1 MEEVKPGIY
10 VTYNGDFFDWP
21 FMERRA
27 AHHGLI
33 IKTCECQF
41 HVSFYVDWFIIK
53 LKRRIIMYVCRCGQ
67 NKSESMNACVIP
79 LPTWLNVAILP
90 YFSQVQG

>member
-1 MEEVKPGIY
+1 MHPLIQEFNLSLQEELIKSWFAHMAEVKPGIY

-33 IKTCECQF
+33 IKSCEC
-41 HVSFYVDWFIIK
+41 
-53 LKRRIIMYVCRCGQ
+53 
-67 NKSESMNACVIP
+67 
-79 LPTWLNVAILP
+79 
-90 YFSQVQG
+90 